1 MRRLTHQYSL
11 AKMFRGAV
19 AILACLWAASSAL
32 ATPIE
37 FGNFH
42 LLNANQPLSV
52 TNNGGISETLQALS
66 VPVVFNFTAQSG
78 LSSVDRSATLTI
90 NPPPSVLP
98 AIVAGSLLDQ
108 PFHPTSLSIIEN
120 GTGKNLLTMLA
131 TNGELVGIS
140 GAQNA
145 SVSGASTSVFSSDYA
160 TFTSPFSQ
168 SFNLGLATLSA
179 PLTVGPGGFLNSFT
193 SNLNGQFT
201 VDSAGFTPNVPEP
214 ASVALFGVGIL
225 AVAARG
231 LRRQSRCGNQA
242 TGERAGSMK
251 RN

>member
-1 MRRLTHQYSL
+1 MRRLTHQHSL
-11 AKMFRGAV
+11 ATALRGAI
-19 AILACLWAASSAL
+19 ALLACLCAASSAL

-37 FGNFH
+37 LGNFH
-42 LLNANQPLSV
+42 LLNATQPLSF
-52 TNNGGISETLQALS
+52 TNNGGTSATLQALS

-78 LSSVDRSATLTI
+78 LSTVDRTATLTI
-90 NPPPSVLP
+90 NPPPSFLP

-108 PFHPTSLSIIEN
+108 PVHPTNFSIIEN
-120 GTGKNLLTMLA
+120 ATGKILLSMLA

-160 TFTSPFSQ
+160 TFSAPFTQ

-179 PLTVGPGGFLNSFT
+179 PLSIGPGGFLNSFT

-201 VDSAGFTPNVPEP
+201 VDSAGFIPVPEP
-214 ASVALFGVGIL
+214 TSAALFGIGVMAI
-225 AVAARG
+225 AARG
-231 LRRQSRCGNQA
+231 LRKKQRLA
-242 TGERAGSMK
+242 ALA
-251 RN
+251 